1 MANRTPTPPRM
12 SRRGRYVLIL
22 LVAAIVLLSVLGWLV
37 SLRTNYLWYAS
48 VDYTTVFSTMMWNRI
63 GLFAVFTL
71 AMAAWTGLNLYIS
84 WRFRPDTWPA
94 TSEQEGLERYRELIS
109 PHVGWWIAGLAA
121 LVGVFA
127 GMSAQSR
134 WETWLLFREGGEFGW
149 KDPVLNMDAG
159 FYVFRLPFWEF
170 LIGFG
175 FAAVVVAIIASLSA
189 YYLYGALRF
198 SGQGDRMS
206 NAARIHL
213 SILVALF
220 LGLKAVAYYFDRFNF
235 TTQENEVT
243 NIVGGGYTEMTA
255 LMNAKNALIWVSVIA
270 ALVILV
276 FSWGFTRSLALPGA
290 ALGLVVV
297 TAIAAGGIYPAVVR
311 NFQVEPNRP
320 QREGEYAQ
328 HTMDGTRFAYSME
341 ELQQETYSVAS
352 SPDAQQLQSDRGTVP
367 YTRLIDPFVVS
378 DAFTQRQQPRSFYD
392 FNNKLDIDRY
402 TYTNAD
408 GEEVTEDFV
417 VGLRELNADQLTG
430 EQQDW
435 TVRHTVYT
443 HGWGFVAASSSENC
457 NGGPYFMNGVMRSD
471 DAEAGQCEATEDFLE
486 VDWPQVYYGLLTDES
501 HYAIVGVP
509 EGETPREYDRPAD
522 IAVTTEDSDEP
533 EAEEIGS
540 DRYTTYQGEGG
551 VPIGSWTTRLLYAWE
566 FQEPRFLLSD
576 QINAESQLLYNR
588 NVRDR
593 VQDVAPFLTIEAD
606 PYPAVVDGEI
616 VWIVDGYTTTNDF
629 PYSDRVN
636 LAEATNDTYSG
647 QGVANQAAEEVN
659 YIRSSVKAV
668 VNAYDGS
675 VELYEFDEEDPI
687 LKAWNS
693 IYGGDL
699 VIPKEETPA
708 ELVEHFRY
716 PQDMFKVQR
725 HILQRYHVD
734 EARTFIEGGEAWAT
748 PDDPAAGNG
757 ITQPAYYVFA
767 QYPNQDQSH
776 FQLTSTYV
784 PRNRENALASLMSG
798 YYDENGDPQL
808 VIYDVSGGDDQSVG
822 QVHQIITSTTDV
834 AEELRLF
841 QQQGTEV
848 EWGNLLALPVGDGIL
863 YMEPM
868 YLRRQSGGE
877 GTTLPLLRRVAV
889 SYGGYVGYAA
899 EFTCV
904 DPDDPERGC
913 DFSETPITE
922 YPRDQL
928 GALEQVVQDYVRGAP
943 TAAEEVEEGIEDT
956 EEVPEAPIDEEEP
969 TTETTE
975 EAQPPTGDEPPEVEA
990 AIQDVLDAQSAY
1002 EEARTSGSEAE
1013 AGAALDELFAALD
1026 ALQAARDAAGQ

>member
-22 LVAAIVLLSVLGWLV
+22 IVAAIVLLSVLGWLV
-37 SLRTNYLWYAS
+37 SLRTNYLWYDS
-48 VDYTTVFSTMMWNRI
+48 VGYTAVFSTMMWTRI

-71 AMAAWTGLNLYIS
+71 AMAAWTGLNLYLA

-94 TSEQEGLERYRELIS
+94 TSEQEGLERYREMIA
-109 PHVGWWIAGLAA
+109 PRAGWWIGGIAVV
-121 LVGVFA
+121 VGIFA

-134 WETWLLFREGGEFGW
+134 WETWLLFRAGGDFGW
-149 KDPVLNMDAG
+149 TDPVMHMDAG
-159 FYVFRLPFWEF
+159 FYVFRLPFWQF

-175 FAAVVVAIIASLSA
+175 FAAVVVGIIASLGA

-198 SGQGDRMS
+198 SGQGERMT
-206 NAARIHL
+206 NVARIHL

-255 LMNAKNALIWVSVIA
+255 LMNAKNALIWVSVVA

-276 FSWGFTRSLALPGA
+276 FSWGFTRSFILPGA

-320 QREGEYAQ
+320 QREGQYAQ
-328 HTMDGTRFAYSME
+328 YTIDGTRYAYGME
-341 ELQQETYSVAS
+341 ELERETYSVAS
-352 SPDAQQLQSDRGTVP
+352 TPDAQQLETDTGTVP
-367 YTRLIDPFVVS
+367 YTRLIDPFIVS

-392 FNNKLDIDRY
+392 FNDKLDIDRY

-417 VGLRELNADQLTG
+417 VGLRELNPDQLTG

-435 TVRHTVYT
+435 TVQHTVYT
-443 HGWGFVAASSSENC
+443 HGWGFVAASSTENC

-471 DAEAGQCEATEDFLE
+471 DAEAGQCEATEDFLD
-486 VDWPQVYYGLLTDES
+486 VDRPQIYYGLLTDENQ
-501 HYAIVGVP
+501 YAIVGVP

-522 IAVTTEDSDEP
+522 IAVTTEDSDDS

-540 DRYTTYQGEGG
+540 DRYTTYQGGGG
-551 VPIGSWTTRLLYAWE
+551 VDIGSWTTRLLYAWE
-566 FQEPRFLLSD
+566 FQEPRFLLSG
-576 QINAESQLLYNR
+576 QINDESQLLYNR
-588 NVRDR
+588 NIRDR

-606 PYPAVVDGEI
+606 PYPAVVDGDI

-629 PYSDRVN
+629 PYADRTN

-647 QGVANQAAEEVN
+647 QGVATQESEEVN

-675 VELYEFDEEDPI
+675 VKLYEFDDEDPI
-687 LKAWNS
+687 LKAWNEV
-693 IYGGDL
+693 YGGDL
-699 VIPKEETPA
+699 ITPKEDTPP

-716 PQDMFKVQR
+716 PQDLFKVQR
-725 HILQRYHVD
+725 NILQRYHVD

-748 PDDPAAGNG
+748 PDDPSQGNG
-757 ITQPAYYVFA
+757 VSQPPYYVFA
-767 QYPNQDQSH
+767 QYPNQDSSH
-776 FQLTSTYV
+776 FQLTGTYV

-808 VIYDVSGGDDQSVG
+808 VLYDVSGGDDQSVG

-841 QQQGTEV
+841 QQQGTDV

-889 SYGGYVGYAA
+889 SYGGYVGYAQ

-904 DPDDPERGC
+904 DPDDPERSC
-913 DFSETPITE
+913 DFEETPIEE

-928 GALEQVVQDYVRGAP
+928 GALEQVVQDYLQGRP
-943 TAAEEVEEGIEDT
+943 TAAEEVEEGT
-956 EEVPEAPIDEEEP
+956 EGEGTEEP
-969 TTETTE
+969 TE
-975 EAQPPTGDEPPEVEA
+975 EPTGEAPSTEAPAGGEEPPEVAA
-990 AIQDVLDAQSAY
+990 AIQDVLDAQTAY
-1002 EEARTSGSEAE
+1002 EEARASGSEAE

-1026 ALQAARDAAGQ
+1026 RLQEARDAAGQ

>member
-121 LVGVFA
+121 VVGVFA

-699 VIPKEETPA
+699 IIPKEETPA

-928 GALEQVVQDYVRGAP
+928 GALEQVVQDYVRGVP

>member
-1 MANRTPTPPRM
+1 M

-22 LVAAIVLLSVLGWLV
+22 LVGAIVLLSVLGWLV
-37 SLRTNYLWYAS
+37 SLRTNYLWYDS
-48 VDYTTVFSTMMWNRI
+48 VDYTTVFSTMMWTRI
-63 GLFAVFTL
+63 GLFAVFAF
-71 AMAAWTGLNLYIS
+71 AMAAWVGVNLYLA

-94 TSEQEGLERYRELIS
+94 TAEQEGLERYRELIS
-109 PHVGWWIAGLAA
+109 PRAGWWIAGSAVA
-121 LVGVFA
+121 VGIFA

-149 KDPVLNMDAG
+149 EDPVLGVDAG
-159 FYVFRLPFWEF
+159 FYIFRLPFWEF

-175 FAAVVVAIIASLSA
+175 FAAVVVGILASLGA

-198 SGQGDRMS
+198 SGSGDRMT
-206 NAARIHL
+206 NVARIHL

-235 TTQENEVT
+235 TVQDNEVT

-255 LMNAKNALIWVSVIA
+255 LINAKNALIWVSVIA

-320 QREGEYAQ
+320 QREGPYAQ
-328 HTMDGTRFAYSME
+328 HTINGTRYAFDME
-341 ELQQETYSVAS
+341 NLAQETYTVAS
-352 SPDAQQLQSDRGTVP
+352 SPNAEQLETDTGTVP
-367 YTRLIDPFVVS
+367 FTRLIDPFIVS

-392 FNNKLDIDRY
+392 FNDKLDIDRY
-402 TYTNAD
+402 TYTNED

-417 VGLRELNADQLTG
+417 VGLRELNPDELTG

-443 HGWGFVAASSSENC
+443 HGWGFVAAPTGDNC
-457 NGGPYFMNGVMRSD
+457 AGGPFFMNGVMRSD
-471 DAEAGQCEATEDFLE
+471 DAEAGQCEATDDFLDVE
-486 VDWPQVYYGLLTDES
+486 QPQVYYGLLNND
-501 HYAIVGVP
+501 YAIVGVP
-509 EGETPREYDRPAD
+509 EGDTPREYDRPAD
-522 IAVTTEDSDEP
+522 IAVSTEDSDDP

-540 DRYTTYQGEGG
+540 DRYTTYQGDGG
-551 VPIGSWTTRLLYAWE
+551 VEIGSITRRLLYAWE

-576 QINAESQLLYNR
+576 QINEDSQLLYNR

-593 VQDVAPFLTIEAD
+593 VEAVAPFLTVESD
-606 PYPAVVDGEI
+606 PYPAVVDGEV
-616 VWIVDGYTTTNDF
+616 VWIVDGYTTTNNF

-636 LAEATNDTYSG
+636 LAQATNDTYSG
-647 QGVANQAAEEVN
+647 SGVANQTSEEIN

-668 VNAYDGS
+668 VSAYDGS

-687 LKAWNS
+687 LRTWNE

-699 VIPKEETPA
+699 VTPKADTPA
-708 ELVEHFRY
+708 ELAEHFRY
-716 PQDMFKVQR
+716 AQDLFKVQR
-725 HILQRYHVD
+725 NILQRYHVD
-734 EARTFIEGGEAWAT
+734 ESRTFIEGGEAWAA
-748 PDDPAAGNG
+748 PDDPSRGNAV
-757 ITQPAYYVFA
+757 TQPAYYVFA
-767 QYPNQDQSH
+767 QYPSQEQSY

-784 PRNRENALASLMSG
+784 PRNRENALASLMSA

-808 VIYDVSGGDDQSVG
+808 VLYDVAGGDDQSVG

-841 QQQGTEV
+841 QQQGTTV

-889 SYGGYVGYAA
+889 SYGGYVGYAEGFEEA
-899 EFTCV
+899 IDSV
-904 DPDDPERGC
+904 V
-913 DFSETPITE
+913 
-922 YPRDQL
+922 
-928 GALEQVVQDYVRGAP
+928 EQYVSGAP
-943 TAAEEVEEGIEDT
+943 TAVEEIEEDPDAEG
-956 EEVPEAPIDEEEP
+956 EEPPDEPTDEAP
-969 TTETTE
+969 TTEAPVE
-975 EAQPPTGDEPPEVEA
+975 DPPEVAEA
-990 AIQDVLDAQSAY
+990 IDNVLTAQQAYEDAQSSGTN
-1002 EEARTSGSEAE
+1002 EEIGRALDDLFR
-1013 AGAALDELFAALD
+1013 ALDEL
-1026 ALQAARDAAGQ
+1026 QAAREAAGE